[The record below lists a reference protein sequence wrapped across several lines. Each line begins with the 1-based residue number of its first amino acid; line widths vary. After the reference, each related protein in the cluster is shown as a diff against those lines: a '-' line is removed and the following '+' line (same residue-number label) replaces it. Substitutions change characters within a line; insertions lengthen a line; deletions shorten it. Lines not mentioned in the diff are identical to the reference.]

1 MADATGTDAYPREYS
16 DDESFARDADRRDP
30 LAGYR
35 ERFHI
40 PSRKDGTA
48 VVYLTGNSLGLQP
61 KSTRALLEQE
71 LDDWARLAVGGHF
84 KDRTPWYSYHE
95 NLRDTGA
102 RLVGAHPG
110 EVVMMNSLTVNLH
123 LMLVSFYRPR
133 PGRTKLLIDAPTF
146 PSDRYAMQSQLAYHG
161 HDPAEALLVARP
173 REGESSLRTE
183 DLEALIE
190 ERGDE
195 IALVVMSGVNY
206 FTGQLFDMARI
217 TAAARA
223 KGCAVGWDLA
233 HAAGNAVLRLHDL
246 DADFAVWCSY
256 KYLNSGPGAAGGC
269 FVHERHGGDA
279 AIPRFAGWWGNDPE
293 TRFEMQAR
301 QQFVPMTGAD
311 GWQLS
316 NPPILA
322 MAPLMASLDMFDEV
336 GMEAL
341 RAKSVALTGYMQFLI
356 DRLPGDRIE
365 ILTPRDPESRG
376 CQLSLRIAERPRDVQ
391 QALEA
396 EGVVS
401 DFRDPDVIRVA
412 PVPLYN
418 TFHDVWRFGS
428 TLRRHLEG
436 S

>member
-1 MADATGTDAYPREYS
+1 MTHSMDSARYPREYR
-16 DDESFARDADRRDP
+16 DDESFAREADRRDP
-30 LAGYR
+30 LAHYR
-35 ERFHI
+35 DRFHL
-40 PSRKDGTA
+40 PRSDDGA
-48 VVYLTGNSLGLQP
+48 AAVYLTGNSLGLQP
-61 KSTRALLEQE
+61 TSARAVLEQE

-84 KDRTPWYSYHE
+84 DARTPWYSYHE
-95 NLRDTGA
+95 IFRENGA
-102 RLVGAHPG
+102 RLVGAQPG

-123 LMLVSFYRPR
+123 LMMVSFYRPTAL
-133 PGRTKLLIDAPTF
+133 RTKILIDAPTF
-146 PSDRYAMQSQLAYHG
+146 PSDRYALQSQIAYHG

-173 REGESSLRTE
+173 RAGESFLRTE
-183 DLEALIE
+183 DLEGLIE

-195 IALVVMSGVNY
+195 IALVLMSGVNY
-206 FTGQLFDMARI
+206 FSGQLYDIASV
-217 TAAARA
+217 TAAAKAR
-223 KGCAVGWDLA
+223 GCAIGWDLA
-233 HAAGNAVLRLHDL
+233 HAAGNVELRLHDH

-256 KYLNSGPGAAGGC
+256 KYLNAGPGAVGGC
-269 FVHERHGGDA
+269 FVHQRHGGDSS
-279 AIPRFAGWWGNDPE
+279 IPRFAGWWGNDPE

-301 QQFVPMTGAD
+301 RKFVPAAGAD
-311 GWQLS
+311 GWQVS

-322 MAPLMASLDMFDEV
+322 MAPLKASLEIFDLV

-341 RAKSVALTGYMQFLI
+341 RAKSVSLTGYLEFLI

-376 CQLSLRIAERPRDVQ
+376 CQLSLRMAAHARELQ
-391 QALEA
+391 QFLEV

-428 TLRRHLEG
+428 ALRHHLER